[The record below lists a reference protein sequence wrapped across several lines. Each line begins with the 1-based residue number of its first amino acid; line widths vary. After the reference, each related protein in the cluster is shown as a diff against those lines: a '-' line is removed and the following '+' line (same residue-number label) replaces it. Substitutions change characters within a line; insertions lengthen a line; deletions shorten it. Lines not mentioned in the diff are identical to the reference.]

1 MLFLTASAGQAQTQ
15 ILIGGS
21 VYGGGNMGVVK
32 GNTTV
37 TVRGGDI
44 NRVYGGARMADVKG
58 RAFVHLDGEHA
69 SMPYTIIN
77 YVYGG
82 NDIAGKIGTF
92 KTLLPEALTHATENH
107 VSAEYWNAFV
117 RISAKTIT
125 PAEYYTQQEADE
137 YNTEHS
143 LSAGD
148 DGFVT
153 TETVKTPEND
163 PNQKIYI
170 GQLFGGGNG
179 DYSYSNKKENG
190 KYDLTLDGIEYKD
203 IEKPELDRTYLEL
216 LGGSIVYAF
225 GGGNNVTVKQNT
237 VIYVNN
243 PTKVVN
249 SIIDPDNQNKY
260 TDASGQLLTNNR
272 TLKGMGLNTATTYP
286 TSGEYQI
293 GSFFGGNNKAE
304 MAIQP
309 EWHLID
315 GDIRNIY
322 SGGNQGDMTSPLGL
336 LLVIPEGSTIKADN
350 IYGGCRR
357 ADVHP
362 KNADGSD
369 VTSVPS
375 PDNYKF
381 PPGLS
386 ARVLIRGGEDIN
398 NVYGGNDISGSV
410 WGGSAV
416 GIYHSI
422 RGNVYGGGN
431 GSYAYTDNPALET
444 DLTWGDF
451 YYNVKNILGT
461 EAENWTFESTNP
473 SLDNQALS
481 VKALNAHR
489 PNVEQTSV
497 RLWGQ
502 DAAHP
507 TVIGGSV
514 YVGGNSATV
523 KPDPTKVNDPKYHPL
538 VELKIGSY
546 VIADEVFLGNN
557 GANMVSTT
565 VYPSDPAKN
574 DPLLKYAGNVTDF
587 DGHSVDFSSLDL
599 TSTDLINNATIF
611 ANYMKGAEM
620 TQKPSV
626 VFDAKPGDPDTY
638 KPYSSFFGSV
648 YCGGNRGSMN
658 VSACTEITFAHEIVV
673 FDKLVGGC
681 NDAYIPATAYNAAFD
696 GGLIGNPPTEGDDK
710 GIKLKLNISGL
721 KIQPKR
727 WNDDKTALIWNTV
740 DENGDPTAPITA
752 TENYDYEV
760 DEHGEP
766 VQLDYHKS
774 DADDLGRRLNGG
786 NIYGG
791 CYNSGHVNGN
801 VVININ
807 SSIIDRD
814 LLFDKVATDNL
825 GEEISLYGTDVL
837 NQQEEYHITERRT
850 GVILGQQ
857 GMDVLGKALNV
868 FGGGKGKLTEIWG
881 STTINLNEGY
891 VFQVFGGSEE
901 GVIGKPD
908 DGSNDITCSFNDR
921 TYKQNDKYSCYINL
935 NGTVPG
941 TSKNGSQG
949 DTGSKMAEA
958 EFIYGGAFLGP
969 VAGNTVINLGNGRI
983 FNSFAGSCNGDILG
997 HTETYIGRGGVDS
1010 NGDDIEGFPYIRD
1023 YVYGGNDLGGEIKGT
1038 KNFVARTRQGETG
1051 FPIAIHS
1058 ADVTTASAYTE
1069 YTQGR
1074 ALGIFGGC
1082 FGTYDYTDPKFE
1094 NYTYTATKDAAGN
1107 IQEYSDGANA
1117 TNLGSAKPLSGF
1129 TKPRMDN
1136 AFVNFRPMKTD
1147 LLMNKENNVVKTIY
1161 GGGQGY
1167 PGDGDRDI
1175 MQNRSYILIDIPQE
1189 MKNYRDMEVFGAG
1202 AWAGQGMRTKVE
1214 NKTAAEIEA
1223 LTADGKAAYEQTL
1236 HTVSA
1241 IIDLARGQI
1250 GSVYGGSFKEGF
1262 TRRTVV
1268 SVPEGSTIQL
1278 GYQTE
1283 HETVDEKGNKTTY
1296 TVTHGG
1302 SLFGGAYGMTN
1313 DNVCDVYEAN
1323 VEYHSEN
1330 ARVFY
1335 IYGGNNAA
1343 RRTLY
1348 GRVNIDVP
1356 VWTFDPTPTSK
1367 WLATVYGAG
1376 FGENTW
1382 SQYTEV
1388 NLKGNDDASI
1398 GGAKV
1403 YQVFGGGYNGRV
1415 MNSQTVTKWAAETDK
1430 NYPLGM
1436 GSLYTDNGLDNPLV
1450 KQTELGDKC
1459 NTNVRIYRGA
1469 TSGYDAITK
1478 GGYAYG
1484 GGQGTKDIPKSGD
1497 VNGSTYIALLGGTA
1511 YRDIYAAGTVG
1522 AVLDEYGEQLPEGQ
1536 RFKAIA
1542 NAYIAGGSVRNV
1554 YGGGYMGSVGLHE
1567 TEEEV
1572 NGVLVKKRE
1581 GDISGSWTNDIFGET
1596 NVVIGIRED
1605 QTDAN
1610 LLAAIRAVKGSSE
1623 TSTALDFYC
1632 GVPTVQRNA
1641 YGGGEGETYKGGRGG
1656 AVFGTANLTLNNGYI
1671 GYVHLSENEKQDSH
1685 GNIVPAAAGEGLS
1698 DRYEAKINDET
1709 KFEGEVWK
1717 GEGTLKDYGNLFGG
1731 GYSDRSNVDFTNVTM
1746 WGGVLRGSLHG
1757 GAEVAAIGRGA
1768 TTEDGAKR
1776 TLDVIY
1782 KPGGTKVTMYNGHVM
1797 RNVFGG
1803 GKGYNLQGYGGLNE
1817 LFTDG
1822 YVFGTTEVYI
1832 HGGEIGTVEGV
1843 VVQEDGSGGDGN
1855 VFGGGDIGYVYS
1867 DGARAEATDS
1877 PDHYYYRRGGSSGP
1891 LTEDC
1896 KVVISPYL
1904 QIKKGGTP
1912 VTYPK
1917 SGDNQKTY
1925 YAYDYVPTDYLNT
1938 LPKKNSSTGE
1948 YDDDGWTNLYTG
1960 ANKHSTDPYADDK
1973 EERGVIIRNAVFGG
1987 GNVSTKKETF
1997 ANAKTVFGNTTAT
2010 LNDVYHRDFITVG
2023 TEHIGGLYGGG
2034 NLSLVDG
2041 YRELNITNY
2050 GTDYY
2055 GLNQR
2060 ITLEEYNKMSNRE
2073 RAYFQLQYLCKKT
2086 NNGYEVGAKISED
2099 EYNALTSCKDKE
2111 YWEEFGFCSIYAGR
2125 LLNTIQRAD
2134 FCGVFGSRMVLQGAK
2149 DRVPDVADATPYTI
2163 NRVNELSLNKQ
2174 RTARTGEGYTD
2185 PDEGDDAI
2193 HGNYFGIYSYVNYL
2207 GNLTSDVN
2215 FYEDT
2220 RQVLKKVNGKVVTD
2234 PNGKEQIEPASDGKI
2249 YYDYKKDNPTSKTRN
2264 EGCSL
2269 NQVALAS
2276 GVFLELTTEKST
2288 EEKKDYGY
2296 ITGVIELDLINV
2308 KQDIVGGGYVY
2319 AKNEHGTRSKNGN
2332 FEKVILSPYNKIEGN
2347 PVRTHKEDE
2356 YSNISDLIE
2365 IETSGNFVH
2374 RSKTIIDDCYP
2385 TNNAFNPNNSPYS
2398 EAHYWYIKGSVY
2410 VYEQVVSAYTGS
2422 ANAYSKE
2429 VFLPLTITA
2438 ASNGKLK
2445 LLNVQPN
2452 KYAYYKEYTDASNN
2466 TVMGTGDEIKVNNEV
2481 DIYHLND
2488 VISYWDWNLLPSS
2501 EQKYFV
2507 DQTYVNAITV
2517 KVGGENGTEY
2527 APGTI
2532 VMLPTEYNSYN
2543 QTITYND
2550 ATGNPVTVSSG
2561 DTDYAVGKKYVFRL
2575 SNDISHD
2582 TGYVLT
2588 FDMKNPKDWDDWFS
2602 TRTGTNAKI
2611 DKVTYDG
2618 LSDDVKLS
2626 YLEGPSFRPKEVTT
2640 GTYEYTYGQ
2649 KQHTEGEIITKE
2661 VYSLYPAA
2669 DQGKAAEAYVA
2680 TEAVTYTYNGLK
2692 KTVNKGMAIPSDEYL
2707 DDDLDLVRSKFA
2719 KAYVCFSTLK
2729 LDEEKYITKG
2739 DLLTQDDIDDLKDDY
2754 ATLATKIQDVMTEA
2768 YICKEGGKY
2777 GGQVYKTNTNYSAIG
2792 SWCSINE
2799 DEHDKFEFNYDALDL
2814 LIDKNYQGHPAY
2826 YDEET
2831 GNPATP
2837 LYSAEKSVEYEA
2849 TLDVSQKSSVT
2860 YTVTDGEESTTYTI
2874 DSNNPTISSDIYEKY
2889 IANEKRHYT
2898 KLPEIDYVAK
2908 ESFTYEGV
2916 LYSAGKSVT
2925 KAIYDASLDPD
2936 NVGMDIY
2943 NNVEMINMAY
2953 VAKANFI
2960 YKGEPYS
2967 IGQTVNK
2974 AIYDESQDPDNVGM
2988 DIYNKVADVTLDDS
3002 KPYYCYENYTNASG
3016 ITVTAG
3022 TMIPDTGTGSY
3033 ESLPNDQQYFTI
3045 QGTQPT
3051 ETTTFY
3057 VSSESDAYNLS
3068 KEKIITVVYQY
3079 TYNEESEGGGLKTTS
3094 ELHVVNIH
3102 LQMESGVPEI
3112 GPLAPPATVLPG
3124 ETVGM
3129 ERPTVSEGL
3138 YEILTTGWELY
3149 ASKEDAEHH
3158 RNGKPFVNGG
3168 TPVYWYQNGHD
3179 NMGGYVAFYAQT
3191 YLGYTYSKPVPLS
3204 VANYH
3209 DLKAVMEDKE
3219 HHYYID
3225 ELGMERAPKIYI
3237 NDYTTDDP
3245 ATTQNGLDLLKNL
3258 FDLSCSSTD
3267 ETDETKPLYGHTL
3280 LNTNQVGACKNL
3292 EFILRT
3298 DINHTGTWDG
3308 IGTNSTTGCFDGIIH
3323 GDGHTISGLTG
3334 SLFNYLCGDVYNLGV
3349 TGTFTTAGI
3358 ANEGNGYLENC
3369 WVKGAATATSGTK
3382 AVFHNPSGTA
3392 SHTINMVNCYYP
3404 SSAGYT
3410 AQTGAKGMP
3419 DKSFY
3424 NGEVAYNLNE
3434 FYLFKRYCDHNTSS
3448 ITGNDYTYLTDEGGE
3463 TLTPHIDGHYADI
3476 SGPWLVKDAEN
3487 HYIPGKGSYVES
3499 RYTDGDFIYDAGNEG
3514 EIPTKAN
3521 IRYYTYTDTSTSPAT
3536 VKTGY
3541 APIWPDDYIFFGQ
3554 MLTYGH
3560 DSNRSYQ
3567 DLPSVINRD
3576 ADNGFRLMTG
3586 MKIENSN
3593 RVYRAPAYYG
3603 SSTIGVAHFN
3613 LSANF
3618 AKTKKDDASVEAYKG
3633 MTAIDF
3639 TGYQDN
3645 TTSNYVCG
3653 WANHTEA
3660 SPYWNEN
3667 TTSTGQF
3674 YPPLL
3679 DDDGLIG
3686 FKNIDLTKNLLV
3698 YTGTAA
3704 PAKVATNDKV
3714 KAYLGDMAYD
3724 DKVTNTTYGTVA
3736 PSGDIDKETNL
3747 ILTENIHGHR
3757 VELTEGN
3764 YKALNDHLLVDK
3776 QDFNAPISYT
3786 FNTGKRMWYQRNPDN
3801 FVVSEWDEN
3810 GKRSTKGWE
3819 GVSIPFKAEIVTTQT
3834 KGELTHF
3841 YTTSLKGH
3849 EYWLREFK
3857 GDVQQV
3863 GTSDIYTAKFS
3874 APTAN
3879 SGDGPKTV
3887 TNSFL
3892 WDYYYWETTTP
3903 HHQDS
3908 NNDIYQQPQD
3918 GNDYQ
3923 YYKPGDYNVVNTFE
3937 NYPRLAAGSPYNIGF
3952 PGATYYEFDLSGTFA
3967 PTTTA
3972 DPDPVKLADPQ
3983 VITFASA
3990 TGTAIRVSD
3999 KETLPGEEYFGGAT
4013 WGTSPNVYTF
4023 MPNYMSKS
4031 IDAGAFFLNSDG
4043 NSYVKT
4049 AAATDAVPFRPYF
4062 TATNLA
4068 REKTRSIIFNN
4079 DDEQLKG
4086 VEDRDLRGEEYGSLD
4101 IYAKRKK
4108 IVVESNLHETTEVRI
4123 VNPAGI
4129 IVTTFDIEPGETVET
4144 RINNAGVYI
4153 VQTADSRY
4161 TKKLVVK

>member
-1 MLFLTASAGQAQTQ
+1 MLFLTAAAGQAQTQ

-21 VYGGGNMGVVK
+21 VYGGGNMGVVD

-44 NRVYGGARMADVKG
+44 DRVYGGARMANVNG

-92 KTLLPEALTHATENH
+92 NTLPDTLTPTTEN
-107 VSAEYWNAFV
+107 EINETWNAFV
-117 RISAKTIT
+117 RISSKPIT
-125 PAEYYTQQEADE
+125 PAVYYTQAEIDAANE
-137 YNTEHS
+137 
-143 LSAGD
+143 GD
-148 DGFVT
+148 PAYGKT
-153 TETVKTPEND
+153 TSDIKTPEIDN
-163 PNQKIYI
+163 NQKIYI

-179 DYSYSNKKENG
+179 DYPYSTKKDNG
-190 KYDLTLDGIEYKD
+190 KYDLTLDGTEYKD
-203 IEKPELDRTYLEL
+203 IDKPELDRTYLEL

-225 GGGNNVTVKQNT
+225 GGGNNVTVKQKT

-249 SIIDPDNQNKY
+249 SIIDTDNQNEY
-260 TDASGQLLTNNR
+260 TNTSTGQLLTNDR
-272 TLKGMGLNTATTYP
+272 TLYGMGLNTATTYP

-293 GSFFGGNNKAE
+293 GCFFGGNNKAE

-309 EWHLID
+309 IWHLID

-322 SGGNQGDMTSPLGL
+322 SGGNQGDMTSPVGL
-336 LLVIPEGSTIKADN
+336 LLEIPEESTITADN

-362 KNADGSD
+362 KNADGSE
-369 VTSVPS
+369 VSAVPS
-375 PDNYKF
+375 PEGYQF
-381 PPGLS
+381 PAGLS
-386 ARVLIRGGEDIN
+386 ARVLIKGGEDIN

-431 GSYAYTDNPALET
+431 GSYAYTDNTDLKD

-451 YYNVKNILGT
+451 YYD
-461 EAENWTFESTNP
+461 P
-473 SLDNQALS
+473 SKAATS
-481 VKALNAHR
+481 VEALNAHR

-497 RLWGQ
+497 RLWGK
-502 DAAHP
+502 DATHP
-507 TVIGGSV
+507 TIIGGSV

-523 KPDPTKVNDPKYHPL
+523 KPDPMKAADKVNYPNYPR
-538 VELKIGSY
+538 VELKIGSH

-557 GANMVSTT
+557 GANMVDIT
-565 VYPSDPAKN
+565 PDPNGDKAK
-574 DPLLKYAGNVTDF
+574 DAPLLKYAGNVTNF
-587 DGHSVDFSSLDL
+587 SGASVDFSSLDL
-599 TSTDLINNATIF
+599 KNDATTF
-611 ANYMKGAEM
+611 ATYMKGAEM
-620 TQKPSV
+620 TVKPAV

-638 KPYSSFFGSV
+638 KAYSSFFGSI

-658 VSACTEITFAHEIVV
+658 VGECTEITFAHEIVV

-681 NDAYIPATAYNAAFD
+681 NDAYIPATTYNAAFD
-696 GGLIGNPPTEGDDK
+696 GGLIGNPPTSGDDE
-710 GIKLKLNISGL
+710 GIKLKLNIGGL

-727 WNDDKTALIWNTV
+727 WVIVDGKKTRLEWNTV
-740 DENGDPTAPITA
+740 DEDGNPTDPVETLDKDSGK
-752 TENYDYEV
+752 DYETT
-760 DEHGEP
+760 
-766 VQLDYHKS
+766 
-774 DADDLGRRLNGG
+774 DDNDLNRRFEGG

-791 CYNSGHVNGN
+791 CYSSGHVNGN

-814 LLFDKVATDNL
+814 LLFDKVVTDDL

-868 FGGGKGKLTEIWG
+868 FGGGKGKDTEIWG

-901 GVIGKPD
+901 GVIGKPN
-908 DGSNDITCSFNDR
+908 DGSGTNTCVFNDR
-921 TYKQNDKYSCYINL
+921 TYKQDDKYSCYINL

-941 TSKNGSQG
+941 TSKNGTQG
-949 DTGSKMAEA
+949 DTGSKMAEV

-997 HTETYIGRGGVDS
+997 HTETYIG
-1010 NGDDIEGFPYIRD
+1010 GDGTTVTGFPYIRD

-1038 KNFVARTRQGETG
+1038 KNFNASGSSRLSTDL
-1051 FPIAIHS
+1051 PITIHS
-1058 ADVTTASAYTE
+1058 DDVTTASAYTE

-1082 FGTYDYTDPKFE
+1082 FGTYDYTDPKFKD
-1094 NYTYTATKDAAGN
+1094 YTYTATKDAAGN
-1107 IQEYSDGANA
+1107 VIQYSDGADA
-1117 TNLGSAKPLSGF
+1117 TNLGSAKTGSGF
-1129 TKPRMDN
+1129 IKPRLDN
-1136 AFVNFRPMKTD
+1136 AFVNFRPTKTD
-1147 LLMNKENNVVKTIY
+1147 LLMTNENNVVNTIY

-1189 MKNYRDMEVFGAG
+1189 MTNYRDLEVFGAG
-1202 AWAGQGMRTKVE
+1202 AWAGQGMRTYLDPATTEETK
-1214 NKTAAEIEA
+1214 
-1223 LTADGKAAYEQTL
+1223 L
-1236 HTVSA
+1236 HKVSA

-1250 GSVYGGSFKEGF
+1250 GSVYGGSYKEGF
-1262 TRRTVV
+1262 TRRTWV
-1268 SVPEGSTIQL
+1268 SVPEGSTIRL
-1278 GYQTE
+1278 GYQTV
-1283 HETVDEKGNKTTY
+1283 HEDVDDDGNKTTY
-1296 TVTHGG
+1296 TITHGG
-1302 SLFGGAYGMTN
+1302 SLFGGAYGVTN

-1323 VEYHSEN
+1323 VEYHSKD

-1335 IYGGNNAA
+1335 VYGGNNAA

-1356 VWTFDPTPTSK
+1356 VWTFDPSSK

-1376 FGENTW
+1376 YGENTW

-1388 NLKGNDDASI
+1388 NLKGNDDANI
-1398 GGAKV
+1398 DGAKV
-1403 YQVFGGGYNGRV
+1403 YQVFGGGYNGKV
-1415 MNSQTVTKWAAETDK
+1415 MNKATVQKWA
-1430 NYPLGM
+1430 
-1436 GSLYTDNGLDNPLV
+1436 TDNNIPLDMGDYAPTGKETNIPGLGLDNPLV
-1450 KQTELGDKC
+1450 RLTELGDTC

-1469 TSGYDAITK
+1469 TSGHDAITK

-1484 GGQGTKDIPKSGD
+1484 GGQGTKTIDKSGD

-1522 AVLDEYGEQLPEGQ
+1522 AVLDEYGEQLPEKQ
-1536 RFKAIA
+1536 RFIATA

-1567 TEEEV
+1567 V
-1572 NGVLVKKRE
+1572 NGKRE
-1581 GDISGSWTNDIFGET
+1581 GDISGDTTGDILGET
-1596 NVVIGIRED
+1596 NVVIGIRRD

-1610 LLAAIRAVKGSSE
+1610 LLKAVQAVKGSSE

-1656 AVFGTANLTLNNGYI
+1656 AVFGTANLTMNNGAI
-1671 GYVHLSENEKQDSH
+1671 GYYYDPTTVTTSID
-1685 GNIVPAAAGEGLS
+1685 GLPVGYA
-1698 DRYEAKINDET
+1698 RKIDDET
-1709 KFEGEVWK
+1709 YYVGEVWK

-1746 WGGVLRGSLHG
+1746 WGGVLRGSMHG

-1768 TTEDGAKR
+1768 TKEDGAKR
-1776 TLDVIY
+1776 TLEVIY

-1904 QIKKGGTP
+1904 QIKG
-1912 VTYPK
+1912 
-1917 SGDNQKTY
+1917 SGDDVSYKGKTY
-1925 YAYDYVPTDYLNT
+1925 HPYDYVPTEYLNT
-1938 LPKKNSSTGE
+1938 LPKKNGSTGE

-1960 ANKHSTDPYADDK
+1960 ANKNSTDPNADDK

-2073 RAYFQLQYLCKKT
+2073 RAYFQLQYLCKVA

-2111 YWEEFGFCSIYAGR
+2111 HWEEFGFCSIYAGR

-2163 NRVNELSLNKQ
+2163 NRVTELSLNKQ

-2215 FYEDT
+2215 FYEDV
-2220 RQVLKKVNGKVVTD
+2220 RQVLKKDGNGNVETD
-2234 PNGKEQIEPASDGKI
+2234 ANGKEKITDASDGKE
-2249 YYDYKKDNPTSKTRN
+2249 YYNYKLDNPASKTRN

-2276 GVFLELTTEKST
+2276 GVFLELTTEEST
-2288 EEKKDYGY
+2288 EEEKVYGY

-2319 AKNEHGTRSKNGN
+2319 AKNEHGTRYKKDN
-2332 FEKVILSPYNKIEGN
+2332 FQTVILSPYNKIEGN
-2347 PVRTHKEDE
+2347 LVRTRKEDGYYE
-2356 YSNISDLIE
+2356 GTENLKV
-2365 IETSGNFVH
+2365 IETSGNFIH

-2385 TNNAFNPNNSPYS
+2385 TNDAYNPSNKPYS

-2429 VFLPLTITA
+2429 VNLPLTITA

-2445 LLNVQPN
+2445 LLNVQPS
-2452 KYAYYKEYTDASNN
+2452 KYAYYKSYTDASTN
-2466 TVMGTGDEIKVNNEV
+2466 TPMGTDDEIKVNNEV

-2488 VISYWDWNLLPSS
+2488 VISYWDWSLLPAN

-2507 DQTYVNAITV
+2507 DKTYVNAITV
-2517 KVGGENGTEY
+2517 TVGETSY

-2532 VMLPTEYNSYN
+2532 VMLPTEYNTYS

-2550 ATGNPVTVSSG
+2550 ATGNPVTKSSG
-2561 DTDYAVGKKYVFRL
+2561 DTGYADAKAYVFRL

-2588 FDMKNPKDWDDWFS
+2588 FDMKNPKDWDNWFS
-2602 TRTGTNAKI
+2602 IKDMSTDGYSKI
-2611 DKVTYDG
+2611 DSVTYKN
-2618 LSDDVKLS
+2618 LTPEEKKLL

-2649 KQHTEGEIITKE
+2649 KQHTKGEIITKE
-2661 VYSLYPAA
+2661 VYNLYPTA
-2669 DQGKAAEAYVA
+2669 DKSKAAVAYVA

-2692 KTVNKGMAIPSDEYL
+2692 KTVNKGMAIPYEEYNH
-2707 DDDLDLVRSKFA
+2707 DDLASVKSKFA

-2739 DLLTQDDIDDLKDDY
+2739 DLLTSDSITTLKTTY
-2754 ATLATKIQDVMTEA
+2754 SALATKIQDVMTEA
-2768 YICKEGGKY
+2768 YICKEDGKY
-2777 GGQVYKTNTNYSAIG
+2777 GGQVYNTNTNYSAIG

-2814 LIDKNYQGHPAY
+2814 LIDKNYRGIPAL
-2826 YDEET
+2826 YDVET
-2831 GNPATP
+2831 GTPSPA
-2837 LYSAEKSVEYEA
+2837 LYSAEKSIEYTA
-2849 TLDVSQKSSVT
+2849 KFVPVT
-2860 YTVTDGEESTTYTI
+2860 NV
-2874 DSNNPTISSDIYEKY
+2874 ISSITYNDGTTEHTLTGSSDAISSYDYEHF
-2889 IANEKRHYT
+2889 ITNQQRHYT
-2898 KLPEIDYVAK
+2898 KLTSGIHVYKVTTA
-2908 ESFTYEGV
+2908 FTDG
-2916 LYSAGKSVT
+2916 SVT
-2925 KAIYDASLDPD
+2925 YS
-2936 NVGMDIY
+2936 VGETVEQSVYTAHQDKVKDIVY
-2943 NNVEMINMAY
+2943 I
-2953 VAKANFI
+2953 AKDNFI

-2967 IGQTVNK
+2967 IGQTVK
-2974 AIYDESQDPDNVGM
+2974 EEIYTASQDPRNSESDFYQKV
-2988 DIYNKVADVTLDDS
+2988 DDHEYNDAE
-3002 KPYYCYENYTNASG
+3002 PYYCYEAYGSTPVGTTITENEYTN
-3016 ITVTAG
+3016 TLVN
-3022 TMIPDTGTGSY
+3022 Y
-3033 ESLPNDQQYFTI
+3033 QQYFTI

-3057 VSSESDAYNLS
+3057 VSSESDVYNLS

-3149 ASKEDAEHH
+3149 ASKDDAEHH

-3219 HHYYID
+3219 NHYFID
-3225 ELGMERAPKIYI
+3225 QVGMERAPKIYI
-3237 NDYTTDDP
+3237 NDYTTDNP
-3245 ATTQNGLDLLKNL
+3245 ATSQNGLDLLKNL
-3258 FDLSCSSTD
+3258 FDLSCSSTA

-3308 IGTNSTTGCFDGIIH
+3308 IGTNNTTGCFDGTIH

-3334 SLFNYLCGDVYNLGV
+3334 SLFNHLCGDVYNLGV
-3349 TGTFTTAGI
+3349 TGTFTSAGI
-3358 ANEGNGYLENC
+3358 ADEGNGYLENC
-3369 WVKGAATATSGTK
+3369 WVKGGAAASGIK
-3382 AVFHNPSGTA
+3382 AVFNNPSGSG

-3410 AQTGAKGMP
+3410 AQAGAKGMP

-3424 NGEVAYNLNE
+3424 NGEVAYNLND
-3434 FYLFKRYCDHNTSS
+3434 FYLFKRYCDNTSS
-3448 ITGNDYTYLTDEGGE
+3448 ITSNDYTYLTDEGGE
-3463 TLTPHIDGHYADI
+3463 TLTPHINGHYADI
-3476 SGPWLVKDAEN
+3476 SGPWLVKDGEN

-3521 IRYYTYTDTSTSPAT
+3521 IRYYTYTDTSTSSAT

-3586 MKIENSN
+3586 MKTENSN

-3603 SSTIGVAHFN
+3603 SSTLDVAHFN
-3613 LSANF
+3613 PSAIF

-3653 WANHTEA
+3653 WADHTEA
-3660 SPYWNEN
+3660 SPYWAAN

-3704 PAKVATNDKV
+3704 PAKEATNDKV
-3714 KAYLGDMAYD
+3714 RAYLGDMAYE

-3757 VELTEGN
+3757 VELTGGN

-3786 FNTGKRMWYQRNPDN
+3786 FDTGCRMWYQRNPDN
-3801 FVVSEWDEN
+3801 YVVSEWDN
-3810 GKRSTKGWE
+3810 AGKRSTKGWE
-3819 GVSIPFKAEIVTTQT
+3819 GISIPFKAEIVTTQT

-3841 YTTSLKGH
+3841 YSTSLKGH

-3863 GTSDIYTAKFS
+3863 GTSDVWTAKFS

-3879 SGDGPKTV
+3879 SGDGSKTV

-3892 WDYYYWETTTP
+3892 WDYYYWEINEP

-3908 NNDIYQQPQD
+3908 NNDIYQQPQNE
-3918 GNDYQ
+3918 NDYQ
-3923 YYKPGDYNVVNTFE
+3923 YYKPGTNHVVNTFE

-3983 VITFASA
+3983 IITFASA
-3990 TGTAIRVSD
+3990 TGTSIRVSD
-3999 KETLPGEEYFGGAT
+3999 KETLPGEDYFGGAT
-4013 WGTSPNVYTF
+4013 YGTSPNVYTF

-4049 AAATDAVPFRPYF
+4049 AAATEAVPFRPYF
-4062 TATNLA
+4062 TTTTTA

-4086 VEDRDLRGEEYGSLD
+4086 VEERDLRGEEYGSLD

-4123 VNPAGI
+4123 VNTAGI
-4129 IVTTFDIEPGETVET
+4129 TVTTFDIEPGETVET

-4153 VQTADSRY
+4153 VQSTDGRY
-4161 TKKLVVK
+4161 IKKLVVK